1 MNEKKVSII
10 LKEFADVI
18 GADIS
23 ECEECTLCILR
34 IIHNKLSDILD
45 LKENE
50 KEYQEQS
57 RLNDIQYISNL
68 NNDMPYNRN

>member
-1 MNEKKVSII
+1 MNEKKVSMI

-23 ECEECTLCILR
+23 ECEESTLCILR

-45 LKENE
+45 LEEKE